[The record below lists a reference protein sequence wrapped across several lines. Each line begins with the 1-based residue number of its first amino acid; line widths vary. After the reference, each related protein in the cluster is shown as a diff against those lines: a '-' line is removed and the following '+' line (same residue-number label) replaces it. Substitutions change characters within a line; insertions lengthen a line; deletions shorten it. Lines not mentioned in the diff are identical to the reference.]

1 MEKKNPLFPFMSIG
15 SLIYALFYTFFLYK
29 NSSGITY
36 PFFTGGTCLFF
47 FFYLKKSGITAKKS
61 ALFPLISLLLLGV
74 STCMTDSWV
83 LIFLNK
89 LGIFFLFFYLVI
101 HSLYEDRQWDF
112 TRYLGGIINII
123 CTSLV
128 YIFRPFTDLALF
140 IKNKREEENKPEG
153 KGKYVFYGLLLAIP
167 LLFVILFLL
176 YEADAVFSNILDKIF
191 YLDFDFRFN
200 TVFQIFFLFLFAF
213 VASYSIMCRLSL
225 HDLNEEN
232 REKKTLEPVMGITF
246 TGILSLVYLIFCY
259 IQIVYLFGGLGSL
272 PENYTYASYAREGFF
287 QLVAVCL
294 INLVLVLGC
303 TKYFQDNQVL
313 KGILTFISICTYIMM
328 ASSTYRML
336 LYIQVYYL
344 TFLRVFVLWA
354 LAVIFLLMTGA
365 LIMIYHK
372 EFPYTRYCMVTVTI
386 LYLLFSFAHPDY
398 WIARY
403 NLSMEED
410 IDYYYLKR
418 LSLDAAPVI
427 FDYNDKSGLNE
438 NSWFMEYSSKMIK
451 KSYDF
456 QIEEL
461 DKIWLEEGNC
471 LPKKQSLRTLNFSR
485 WNAYRLYKKY
495 YGSHPDFAMDIE
507 YNIMCYTGN
516 YLGRP

>member
-344 TFLRVFVLWA
+344 TFLRIFVLWA
-354 LAVIFLLMTGA
+354 LAVLFLLMTGA

-418 LSLDAAPVI
+418 LSLDSAPVI

-438 NSWFMEYSSKMIK
+438 NSWFIEYSSKMIK

-495 YGSHPDFAMDIE
+495 YGSHSDFAMDIE
-507 YNIMCYTGN
+507 YDIMCYTGN

>member
-1 MEKKNPLFPFMSIG
+1 
-15 SLIYALFYTFFLYK
+15 
-29 NSSGITY
+29 
-36 PFFTGGTCLFF
+36 
-47 FFYLKKSGITAKKS
+47 
-61 ALFPLISLLLLGV
+61 
-74 STCMTDSWV
+74 
-83 LIFLNK
+83 
-89 LGIFFLFFYLVI
+89 
-101 HSLYEDRQWDF
+101 
-112 TRYLGGIINII
+112 
-123 CTSLV
+123 
-128 YIFRPFTDLALF
+128 
-140 IKNKREEENKPEG
+140 
-153 KGKYVFYGLLLAIP
+153 
-167 LLFVILFLL
+167 
-176 YEADAVFSNILDKIF
+176 
-191 YLDFDFRFN
+191 
-200 TVFQIFFLFLFAF
+200 
-213 VASYSIMCRLSL
+213 MCRLSL
-225 HDLNEEN
+225 HNLNEEN

>member
-336 LYIQVYYL
+336 L
-344 TFLRVFVLWA
+344 
-354 LAVIFLLMTGA
+354 
-365 LIMIYHK
+365 
-372 EFPYTRYCMVTVTI
+372 
-386 LYLLFSFAHPDY
+386 
-398 WIARY
+398 
-403 NLSMEED
+403 
-410 IDYYYLKR
+410 
-418 LSLDAAPVI
+418 
-427 FDYNDKSGLNE
+427 
-438 NSWFMEYSSKMIK
+438 
-451 KSYDF
+451 
-456 QIEEL
+456 
-461 DKIWLEEGNC
+461 
-471 LPKKQSLRTLNFSR
+471 
-485 WNAYRLYKKY
+485 
-495 YGSHPDFAMDIE
+495 
-507 YNIMCYTGN
+507 
-516 YLGRP
+516 

>member
-47 FFYLKKSGITAKKS
+47 FFYLQKSGITAKKS

-225 HDLNEEN
+225 HNLNEEN

-386 LYLLFSFAHPDY
+386 LYLLFSD
-398 WIARY
+398 R
-403 NLSMEED
+403 
-410 IDYYYLKR
+410 
-418 LSLDAAPVI
+418 
-427 FDYNDKSGLNE
+427 KSVV
-438 NSWFMEYSSKMIK
+438 
-451 KSYDF
+451 
-456 QIEEL
+456 
-461 DKIWLEEGNC
+461 
-471 LPKKQSLRTLNFSR
+471 
-485 WNAYRLYKKY
+485 
-495 YGSHPDFAMDIE
+495 
-507 YNIMCYTGN
+507 
-516 YLGRP
+516 